1 MEEVQYSKLRISL
14 NMARDFP
21 IATRFR
27 SVVGPI
33 HHVSP
38 YRRLVLL
45 YNSDRTRQRTDDDQT
60 TSERWV
66 QALLVI
72 FSDLSL
78 LASLR
83 LSFLCSVRCADEIV
97 MLQRNKWMWFP
108 HCPARQFQADHEHNP
123 DFS

>member
-1 MEEVQYSKLRISL
+1 MRDDVEEVYSTASYVFRLLTL

-21 IATRFR
+21 IGY
-27 SVVGPI
+27 SVPYEVGPI

-45 YNSDRTRQRTDDDQT
+45 YDSDRTRQRTDDDQT
-60 TSERWV
+60 TSERCV
-66 QALLVI
+66 QALLVR

-83 LSFLCSVRCADEIV
+83 LFIHSYVQLDAPTK
-97 MLQRNKWMWFP
+97 L
-108 HCPARQFQADHEHNP
+108 
-123 DFS
+123 